1 MLTRIR
7 LYVAGVTAAAVSV
20 ALLVAV
26 ANAPLPARWSIAI
39 FCMVGWGF
47 LAQILRHRISDTS
60 TASIASIPYLAG
72 AFLAPN
78 WQSILVIVVAESL
91 VGTMK
96 RRAPIKWVF
105 NVAQS
110 ALAFGLTIL
119 VYGALGG
126 RALLEGGSFQLVP
139 YTTAVAVFFAA
150 NTLAVSGAVAI
161 SERRGLGTVW
171 RATTRGGLVYDFL
184 SAPLPYFFAVFFV
197 AKGVL
202 GAILLAAP
210 LIAVRQVFLTA
221 WRLEQATQDLLQLM
235 VKAIEA
241 RDPYTSGHSQR
252 VQAYSV
258 IIGRAA
264 GLSGRQCERLGK
276 AALLHD
282 VGKIHEMYAPILRK
296 PDKLTETEWAIMKT
310 HPIKSAELVNTVSHL
325 RDVVPAVRHHHEN
338 WDGTGYPDSL
348 VGDTIPLFSRII
360 AIADT
365 LDAMTTHRPYRSAR
379 TLEQVRSELGT
390 MSGRQFDP
398 ELCTAVLHGPFF
410 DRLSQVVLANSGP
423 APESLASSVL
433 RTA

>member
-1 MLTRIR
+1 MA
-7 LYVAGVTAAAVSV
+7 VSAAALVI
-20 ALLVAV
+20 ALALAST
-26 ANAPLPARWSIAI
+26 NAPLPTRWTVAI
-39 FCMVGWGF
+39 SCMVGWGF

-72 AFLAPN
+72 AFLVPN
-78 WQSILVIVVAESL
+78 WQSIVVIVAAESL
-91 VGTMK
+91 VGTLKK
-96 RRAPIKWVF
+96 RPPIKWVF

-110 ALAFGLTIL
+110 AMTFGITIL
-119 VYGALGG
+119 VYRELGG
-126 RALLEGGSFQLVP
+126 RALLDGAGFQLLP
-139 YTTAVAVFFAA
+139 YTAAVAVFFAA

-161 SERRGLGTVW
+161 SERRSISEVW

-184 SAPLPYFFAVFFV
+184 SAPLPYFFAIFFV
-197 AKGVL
+197 AKGVV

-221 WRLEQATQDLLQLM
+221 WQLEQATQDLLQLM

-252 VQAYSV
+252 VQGYSV

-296 PDKLTETEWAIMKT
+296 PDKLTESEWAVMKT
-310 HPIKSAELVNTVSHL
+310 HPIKSAELVHTVSHL
-325 RDVVPAVRHHHEN
+325 RDVVPSVRHHHEN
-338 WDGTGYPDSL
+338 WDGTGYPDAL
-348 VGDTIPLFSRII
+348 RGEAIPLFSRII

-379 TLEQVRSELGT
+379 TLEQVRAELAVMAGK
-390 MSGRQFDP
+390 QFDP
-398 ELCTAVLHGPFF
+398 QLCTAVLNGPFF
-410 DRLSQVVLANSGP
+410 DRLAQSVVANSTISP
-423 APESLASSVL
+423 QSSTKSVL